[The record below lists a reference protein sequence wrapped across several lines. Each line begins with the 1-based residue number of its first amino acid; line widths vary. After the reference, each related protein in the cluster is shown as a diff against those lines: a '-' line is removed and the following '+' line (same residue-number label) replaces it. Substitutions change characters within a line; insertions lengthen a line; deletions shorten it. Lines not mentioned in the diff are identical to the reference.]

1 MDMNSL
7 RAFDK
12 RLVERRLRK
21 GELSPEQYQAHLAS
35 LEDLAGRTDSV
46 TARVESNVFAARQRF
61 KFRALSTVDDDDEDD
76 DFEDDEDES
85 LDDESDDESEDE
97 PKTKTKGEAA
107 DE

>member
-21 GELSPEQYQAHLAS
+21 GELSLEQYQAHLAS

-46 TARVESNVFAARQRF
+46 TARVESNIFAARQRF
-61 KFRALSTVDDDDEDD
+61 KFRALSTVDDDDDD
-76 DFEDDEDES
+76 DFEDDEDELS
-85 LDDESDDESEDE
+85 DDESSDDESDDESEDE
-97 PKTKTKGEAA
+97 DKGEAD

>member
-21 GELSPEQYQAHLAS
+21 GELSLEQYQAHLAS

-61 KFRALSTVDDDDEDD
+61 KFRALSTVDDDDDD

-85 LDDESDDESEDE
+85 LDEESSDE
-97 PKTKTKGEAA
+97 KEAA

>member
-21 GELSPEQYQAHLAS
+21 GELSLEQYQAHLAS

-61 KFRALSTVDDDDEDD
+61 KFRALSTVDDEDDD
-76 DFEDDEDES
+76 DFEDDDDLSDDES
-85 LDDESDDESEDE
+85 SDDESEDE
-97 PKTKTKGEAA
+97 SEDKGEAA